1 MTRRREVGLSRERH
15 ESDLKEKTRMFSESF
30 VENMEL
36 FQNRV
41 IRLREAEF
49 ERQKREKEEH
59 VQVRKQERDVKKKQI
74 YYLKCEER
82 IRKRKKLASR
92 EWETIPYAAGV
103 IVPLALTLLVR
114 NAKKDKKRGVIVDV
128 VGGDPCHTVRNH
140 QFRDPVSSHWEDIS
154 TLPDLS
160 SRSRAR
166 TTATGATSLWLLSLH
181 LWERKLFVSDNVTV
195 VTRSMRDQCGN
206 GGERPGGD
214 SWRSEE
220 GRYAVRRS
228 GAPRSSFSS
237 RTSQRG
243 IDRCHK
249 VFVRKIRGE
258 VEKVKES
265 DVAGSR
271 GAKDL
276 MKKRK
281 PSEGVRGLALSR

>member
-166 TTATGATSLWLLSLH
+166 TTATGFCGYERRVVHCVTGLIQVQRHCGYYLFIFGRGSSLSVTTSLWSLA
-181 LWERKLFVSDNVTV
+181 
-195 VTRSMRDQCGN
+195 Q
-206 GGERPGGD
+206 
-214 SWRSEE
+214 
-220 GRYAVRRS
+220 
-228 GAPRSSFSS
+228 
-237 RTSQRG
+237 
-243 IDRCHK
+243 
-249 VFVRKIRGE
+249 
-258 VEKVKES
+258 
-265 DVAGSR
+265 
-271 GAKDL
+271 
-276 MKKRK
+276 
-281 PSEGVRGLALSR
+281 